1 MADHDDPLARPFG
14 ITPIGT
20 TKVQAE
26 EILRS
31 LAGGNFPKVGDQIEF
46 TNKGWMFTPVV
57 KPTADRTIIKSA
69 SAAFSE
75 TLNRL
80 TSPHA
85 PIIRYLTSGLS
96 AAAASS
102 LSLSRTITKSA
113 SAVFGDSLAVMSI
126 PR

>member
-14 ITPIGT
+14 INPIGT

-31 LAGGNFPKVGDQIEF
+31 LTGGNFPKVGDHIEF

-57 KPTADRTIIKSA
+57 ESTADRTIIKSA
-69 SAAFSE
+69 SAAFGE
-75 TLNRL
+75 TLDRL

-85 PIIRYLTSGLS
+85 PIIRYLASGLS

-113 SAVFGDSLAVMSI
+113 SAAFGDSLAVMSI